1 MKITN
6 EIFLIVQFRLFW
18 SKTPAKS
25 KSGLNKMVKI
35 INKEIPI
42 DQIEPDEHQPRKDLG
57 IEGKDNR
64 LMVSLK
70 EIGLRSPIDVVEVGK
85 NKYKI
90 IDGHRRFACAKML
103 GWKTIMCQIHPENNE
118 GEIKRV
124 RFEIQNNIRDWKP
137 LERSTEVDQI
147 KKSLKFKTNKE
158 LGKYLH
164 YPESLLSQSLSLQKT
179 RDKYQKLMDEYELSE
194 TYQIEFISF
203 VSKVRKIK
211 NFTEEEIIRNI
222 LDRIKYQVIKSAK
235 DFRKLSSVFLRAH
248 ANEKEL
254 IKYLKDP
261 DMKVDELAE
270 KTTRSGLVRDIESV
284 KERVSTKLN
293 EGGKLEPEVETALI
307 ELHDFLNKIKK

>member
-1 MKITN
+1 MQ
-6 EIFLIVQFRLFW
+6 L
-18 SKTPAKS
+18 
-25 KSGLNKMVKI
+25 KI
-35 INKEIPI
+35 ITKEIPV

-64 LMVSLK
+64 LMISLK

-90 IDGHRRFACAKML
+90 IDGHRRFACIKML
-103 GWKTIMCQIHPENNE
+103 GWKTVMCQIHPESNE

-164 YPESLLSQSLSLQKT
+164 YPEALLSQSLSLQKI
-179 RDKYQKLMDEYELSE
+179 RDKYQKLMNEYELSE

-211 NFTEEEIIRNI
+211 NFTEDEIIRNI
-222 LDRIKYQVIKSAK
+222 LERVKYQVIRSAK

-254 IKYLKDP
+254 LRYLKDP

-293 EGGKLEPEVETALI
+293 EGGKLEPEVETALV
-307 ELHDFLNKIKK
+307 ELQDFLNKIRK